1 MVLLNII
8 TLQLQQPLPEPNP
21 IDRARGDLAER
32 DDGGLSPSGD
42 TSRCFPAVQRGGVRC
57 SMQHELERL
66 GTTPSQPMV
75 VIGVGRPTCT
85 PPTAQRR
92 RSLRRRRD
100 GLRSSLSNDQT
111 GFSLLRFYGHTRFRR
126 ELEHGCLL
134 AFI

>member
-1 MVLLNII
+1 MQA
-8 TLQLQQPLPEPNP
+8 TLAPAAISRSAMTGACHRQATL
-21 IDRARGDLAER
+21 RGV
-32 DDGGLSPSGD
+32 S
-42 TSRCFPAVQRGGVRC
+42 PAVQRGGVRR

-85 PPTAQRR
+85 PPTAQRC

-111 GFSLLRFYGHTRFRR
+111 GFSLLRFCGHTRFRR